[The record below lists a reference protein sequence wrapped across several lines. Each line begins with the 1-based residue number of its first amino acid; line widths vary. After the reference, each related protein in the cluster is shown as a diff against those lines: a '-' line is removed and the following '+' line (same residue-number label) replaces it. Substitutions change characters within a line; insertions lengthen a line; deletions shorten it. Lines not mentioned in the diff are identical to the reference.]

1 MRFALAALMILH
13 GMAHLAGFAGSWHLG
28 ADLPYKTTV
37 LGGRVDLGDAG
48 IRVAGLLWLGLA
60 LAFVVAGAGAALNY
74 DWWVKATLYVVAASL
89 ILTMMELPQA
99 KLGLVVNLAIL
110 AVLFATTRATV

>member
-48 IRVAGLLWLGLA
+48 IRVAGVLWLVVA
-60 LAFVVAGAGAALNY
+60 LAFVVAGVGVALNY
-74 DWWVKATLYVVAASL
+74 DWWLKATLYVVAASL
-89 ILTMMELPQA
+89 GLTMIELPQA
-99 KLGLVVNLAIL
+99 KLGLFVNLAIL
-110 AVLFATTRATV
+110 ASVIATA